1 MENKIDILITWVD
14 GNDPEWKKQ
23 KNYYSSELLGKKP
36 EENDD
41 AKRFR
46 DWDNIQYLFRGIE
59 KFMPWVNKVHFI
71 TWGHL
76 PKWLNKDCPKLNIVK
91 HSDYI
96 PENFLPTFNSN
107 CIELCMN
114 RIKGLSD
121 QFIIFNDDMFV
132 VKPTEAE
139 DFFVN
144 GIPCDVAGINPQPIV
159 RNEIANIELNNM
171 KIINDYFKIDDIKK
185 NRSKWFHFRN
195 YGSLVIRTL
204 LFSRYSS
211 ILGIYQPHIPLSHTK
226 KTWDMLWEKEYEEL
240 YRTCTNKFRSCDDV
254 NHWLFRSWQIMSGD
268 FVPRKRNFGI
278 LVPASDIAGVKKC
291 LDHKSPYRLVCINDG
306 RMVTDFEKT
315 KNEVNA
321 ILAELL
327 PEKSAFE
334 L

>member
-1 MENKIDILITWVD
+1 MKNKIDILITWVD
-14 GNDPEWKKQ
+14 GNDPEWRKQ
-23 KNYYSSELLGKKP
+23 KNYYRSKVSGKEP
-36 EENDD
+36 EDNDD

-46 DWDNIQYLFRGIE
+46 DWENIQYLFRGIE
-59 KFMPWVNKVHFI
+59 KFMPWVNKVHFV

-76 PKWLNKDCPKLNIVK
+76 PKWLNRDCHKLNIVK

-96 PENFLPTFNSN
+96 PKKFLPTFNSN

-114 RIKGLSD
+114 RIKGLSE

-132 VKPTEAE
+132 VKPTKAD
-139 DFFVN
+139 DFFIKGV
-144 GIPCDVAGINPQPIV
+144 PCDVAGINPQPIV

-185 NRSKWFHFRN
+185 NKAKWFDFRN
-195 YGSLVIRTL
+195 YGSLVLRTMI
-204 LFSRYSS
+204 FSQYSS

-226 KTWDMLWEKEYEEL
+226 KTWNMLWKKEYEEL

-278 LVPASDIAGVKKC
+278 LVPASDISGVEKC
-291 LDHKSPYRLVCINDG
+291 LDSKSPYKLVCINDG
-306 RMVTDFEKT
+306 RTVTDFEKT
-315 KNEVNA
+315 KSEVNSL
-321 ILAELL
+321 LAKLL
-327 PEKSAFE
+327 PEKSIFE